1 MAKTKG
7 PVYQEWDVQIKTSK
21 DENGKTQYSYEK
33 LKISRPAVK
42 ISEEE
47 AAILNEG
54 VLKGGNNYAKMY
66 FPVNA
71 AEIEDEADFGSDETE
86 ELPSKP
92 TKGGKGKK

>member
-1 MAKTKG
+1 MAKTKS

-21 DENGKTQYSYEK
+21 DENGKTQYSFEK

-66 FPVNA
+66 FPANTT
-71 AEIEDEADFGSDETE
+71 EIEDDTDFVSDEPE
-86 ELPSKP
+86 ELPAKP

>member
-33 LKISRPAVK
+33 LKISRPVVK
-42 ISEEE
+42 ISEDE

-66 FPVNA
+66 FPADNIQVD
-71 AEIEDEADFGSDETE
+71 AEEDQPNEQVAD
-86 ELPSKP
+86 KP
-92 TKGGKGKK
+92 KRGKK